1 MGQPVRIVDLAYDL
15 IRLSGLEPEKDI
27 EVRFTGIR
35 PGEKLFE
42 ELSHNSEGIER
53 TTHPKIFTGTYDSP
67 HLPALRAQFETLGG
81 LCTTATPSA
90 MRKALVQVVPEYE
103 DDSVDS
109 EPPERTGHAFRDSKP
124 VGSA

>member
-1 MGQPVRIVDLAYDL
+1 MGQPVRIVDLAHDL

-42 ELSHNSEGIER
+42 ELSNTSEGIER

-67 HLPALRAQFETLGG
+67 HLPGLRAQFDTLGA
-81 LCTTATPSA
+81 LCTTANPGSI
-90 MRKALVQVVPEYE
+90 RKALAQLVPEYE
-103 DDSVDS
+103 DENLES
-109 EPPERTGHAFRDSKP
+109 EPPARTGHAFRESKP
-124 VGSA
+124 AGRA